1 MMDARPDSAEN
12 LLSIGRAVEELR
24 RTHPD
29 VSHSSLR
36 FLEREGLVSA
46 TRTPGGQRLY
56 SMADIERIRQ
66 IKVWQSQRLSL
77 EDIRERFT
85 RLEQLPEPAAIAET
99 FLEHALAGR
108 RSAAVDVVLAAD
120 DAGLPLSRIFGEVL
134 SPALAELGTRWEHGT
149 VFVAQEKEASEIS
162 RDLVAQL
169 TMRHGRP
176 GSDNP
181 VLVAA
186 CVEGERHELGLR
198 MVTAL
203 LLQAGYRVHYLGA
216 DVAPRFLLESVRLH
230 QPEIVLLSARL
241 VLNLPAIK
249 DAIDVLRHGL
259 PETRA
264 PVIIAGG
271 QAAVEQPETLRAWG
285 AIPVASTDFDTLFE
299 VLAEVS
305 GAGRRTG
312 APQ

>member
-1 MMDARPDSAEN
+1 MDAKLESAEN
-12 LLSIGRAVEELR
+12 LLSIGHAVEELR

-36 FLEREGLVSA
+36 FLEREGLIRA

-56 SMADIERIRQ
+56 STADIERIRQ
-66 IKVWQSQRLSL
+66 IKVWQGQRLSL
-77 EDIRERFT
+77 EEIRERFD
-85 RLEQLPEPAAIAET
+85 RLERLPEPAAISKT

-108 RSAAVDVVLAAD
+108 RSAAIDAVLGAD
-120 DAGLPLSRIFGEVL
+120 DAGLPISRIFGEVL
-134 SPALAELGTRWEHGT
+134 APALAELGTRWEHGT
-149 VFVAQEKEASEIS
+149 IFVAQEKETSEIT

-176 GSDNP
+176 GSYSP

-198 MVTAL
+198 MVTGL

-259 PETRA
+259 PEARV
-264 PVIIAGG
+264 PVIIVGG

-285 AIPVASTDFDTLFE
+285 AIPVGSTDFDALFQM
-299 VLAEVS
+299 LAEVS
-305 GAGRRTG
+305 AAGDR
-312 APQ
+312 